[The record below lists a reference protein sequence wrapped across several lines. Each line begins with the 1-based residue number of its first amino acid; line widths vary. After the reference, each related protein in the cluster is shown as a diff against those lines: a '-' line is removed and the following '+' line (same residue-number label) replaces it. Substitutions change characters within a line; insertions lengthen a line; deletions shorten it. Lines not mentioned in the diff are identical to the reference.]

1 MGGHYFGQP
10 YALPHLLIYQTVAN
24 PLSLMWYVIAF
35 SFLQICSSFLHL
47 DWGPLMYSYV
57 LLGKSH
63 KLWTYRLI
71 FLIFAIIIS
80 PLHLLH
86 SIIFTFSFQSS
97 LLSSIAT
104 FHIFFTWN
112 DDSSHIDAYRV
123 VVPLHSFHHLALI
136 RRFQLE
142 RLSHRI
148 KFHVFINNLREFIH
162 SLQFLIGV

>member
-10 YALPHLLIYQTVAN
+10 YTLPHLLIYQTVAN

-35 SFLQICSSFLHL
+35 SFLQICSSCLHL

-71 FLIFAIIIS
+71 FFIFAIITSS
-80 PLHLLH
+80 PYLLR
-86 SIIFTFSFQSS
+86 SIIFTVSSQSQ
-97 LLSSIAT
+97 LLPLVVT

-112 DDSSHIDAYRV
+112 DDFSYTNAQRAVISLPSS
-123 VVPLHSFHHLALI
+123 HHLALI
-136 RRFQLE
+136 QRFQFE
-142 RLSHRI
+142 RLSPRMGFMYSSVI
-148 KFHVFINNLREFIH
+148 
-162 SLQFLIGV
+162 